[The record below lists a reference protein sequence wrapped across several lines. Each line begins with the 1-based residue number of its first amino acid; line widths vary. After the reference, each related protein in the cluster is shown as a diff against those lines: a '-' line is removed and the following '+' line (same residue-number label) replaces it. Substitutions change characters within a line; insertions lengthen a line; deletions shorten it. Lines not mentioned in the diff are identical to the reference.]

1 MIIELAGDQKS
12 ISKVIQVLKESCP
25 RYTVLVQ
32 TFVPRAHKCPLTQAL
47 LLKRQLVEMA
57 VLPKYNEIIVWTN
70 FQLQAAITSQI
81 FPTEWIFEDRYYANP
96 FPSELDKKQ
105 AKKYDYTIITS
116 NLPSVDYLN
125 QQISHLPEKC
135 HSECKCQCLGT
146 AAECS
151 SYFPSCCWICK
162 KCKQLSCQVH
172 DCEEDDDFCPGSSNG
187 YHNMVVETDP
197 LSCSLCGYCGP
208 FTSEHDLTSDEDQC
222 EESEEYPNIYELF
235 D

>member
-25 RYTVLVQ
+25 RYTVVVQ
-32 TFVPRAHKCPLTQAL
+32 NFVPRTHECPLTQAI
-47 LLKRQLVEMA
+47 LLKLQLVEMV
-57 VLPKYNEIIVWTN
+57 VLPKYNEIFVWTN
-70 FQLQAAITSQI
+70 FQLQAATTSKI
-81 FPTEWIFEDRYYANP
+81 FPTEWIFKDRYYVNP

-105 AKKYDYTIITS
+105 AKNHGYSIVTS
-116 NLPSVDYLN
+116 IPNVDHLN
-125 QQISHLPEKC
+125 QQLSHVPEKC
-135 HSECKCQCLGT
+135 HSECTCQCLGT
-146 AAECS
+146 DVECA

-172 DCEEDDDFCPGSSNG
+172 ECEEDDDFCPGASNG
-187 YHNMVVETDP
+187 YHNMVVETDS

-208 FTSEHDLTSDEDQC
+208 ETSEYITSD